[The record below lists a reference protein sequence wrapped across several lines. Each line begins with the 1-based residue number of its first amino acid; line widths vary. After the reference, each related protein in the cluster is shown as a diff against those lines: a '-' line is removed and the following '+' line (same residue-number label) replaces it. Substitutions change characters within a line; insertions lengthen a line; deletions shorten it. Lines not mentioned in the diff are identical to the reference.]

1 MARIRDIALPGIGHK
16 FEIDSRRG
24 DKLVVIVHDGGTREI
39 YHFSPQ
45 DPDQSLLMATLD
57 DEEARQLAG
66 IIGGMSYSPKALESA
81 DLALQDL
88 VIEWHRLE
96 AGSTLIGKTIG
107 ELEVRRKTGVTI
119 MAVVEK
125 DRHKT
130 INPGP
135 EQRLQAETT
144 LVVAGERQQVR
155 AFKKLIEETG

>member
-24 DKLVVIVHDGGTREI
+24 DKLVVIVHDDGTREI
-39 YHFSPQ
+39 YRFSPV

-57 DEEARQLAG
+57 DEESRQLAG
-66 IIGGMSYSPKALESA
+66 IIGGLSYTPKALESA
-81 DLALQDL
+81 ELALQDL
-88 VIEWHRLE
+88 VIEWYRLQ

-107 ELEVRRKTGVTI
+107 ELEVRKKTGATI

-135 EQRLQAETT
+135 EQRLQVETT

-155 AFKKLIEETG
+155 AFKQLIEETG